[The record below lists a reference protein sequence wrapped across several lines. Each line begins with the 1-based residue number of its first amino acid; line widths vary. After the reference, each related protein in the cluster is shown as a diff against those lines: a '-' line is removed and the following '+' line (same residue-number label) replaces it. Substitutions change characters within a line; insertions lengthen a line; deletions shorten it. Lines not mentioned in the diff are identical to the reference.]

1 MSTCEIPI
9 LLMSKKDGSRRM
21 CVDTRVINKIII
33 GYKFLIPRLDDT
45 TRKKQIRNG
54 QIRF

>member
-9 LLMSKKDGSRRM
+9 LLMSKKNGSWRM
-21 CVDTRVINKIII
+21 CVDNRVINKIII
-33 GYKFLIPRLDDT
+33 GYKFLILGLDDT
-45 TRKKQIRNG
+45 TRKKQIRTG